1 MLNCVFLAD
10 YHFPAH
16 SFPSTTALS
25 RIGLQAVSFYN
36 IIAQR
41 SNGQQRPQLWKA
53 LIRALVVKFFP
64 ASPKIP
70 SEADTQSFLNR
81 KSVLITNQIM
91 PSEQLRDT
99 PTPTISGFVKPTQ
112 AQAASEKL
120 SAV

>member
-1 MLNCVFLAD
+1 MAKLL
-10 YHFPAH
+10 
-16 SFPSTTALS
+16 
-25 RIGLQAVSFYN
+25 VSFYN

-41 SNGQQRPQLWKA
+41 SNGQQRPQRWKA

-81 KSVLITNQIM
+81 KSVLITNQIR

-99 PTPTISGFVKPTQ
+99 PTPTISGFVIEEAEIETD
-112 AQAASEKL
+112 KL
-120 SAV
+120 KIIINSTI